1 MIKWF
6 RNHKKSVQRLG
17 GVDKKLKA
25 IDAKSEAAESV
36 MRQLG
41 LMRVGGER
49 RHHVDPTGVF
59 MPERRSA

>member
-1 MIKWF
+1 MFNWIKK
-6 RNHKKSVQRLG
+6 HKKSVQRTG
-17 GVDKKLKA
+17 GVDTKLKA

-49 RHHVDPTGVF
+49 RNAHPHSVF